1 VSPSVGLCPD
11 RRLLSLDPSAILDG
25 VTLHPSVAR
34 ALATCACGATLL
46 LGACGGPVAT
56 VTPSSSTSPASSP
69 GSTRAFSAS
78 GFSTVI
84 PSGWSDE
91 TANQSAVAAA
101 SGSGPVL
108 MLLVAPDGG
117 HIDART
123 APQPIPDDQLAQY
136 LQSVSQHG
144 ATGVSQPVPVDIDGV
159 SGVVITY
166 TLTSSSGVS
175 SKNEDMVVNQGG
187 NTYDIV
193 LNTAVAAFTQDSA
206 ALQTVLNSWRWR

>member
-1 VSPSVGLCPD
+1 MTS
-11 RRLLSLDPSAILDG
+11 
-25 VTLHPSVAR
+25 
-34 ALATCACGATLL
+34 ACGAILL
-46 LGACGGPVAT
+46 LSACGASVPT
-56 VTPSSSTSPASSP
+56 VTPSSSTSPAA
-69 GSTRAFSAS
+69 GADSTRPFKAS
-78 GFSTVI
+78 GFSTTI
-84 PSGWSDE
+84 PAGWSDE
-91 TANQSAVAAA
+91 TANQSAVAAV
-101 SGSGPVL
+101 SGSGAVL

-136 LQSVSQHG
+136 LGSVSQSG
-144 ATGVSQPVPVDIDGV
+144 ASGVSQPVPVDIDSV

-193 LNTAVAAFTQDSA
+193 LNTAAAGFINDSA
-206 ALQTVLNSWRWR
+206 ALQTVLNAWRWR